1 MGHAAQR
8 WRNAT
13 DYNWAGRPKN
23 FAGGHGA
30 GDVATHMGKSLGR
43 AAGIGVL
50 GAAAGAGIYA
60 TAYLGISPLI
70 ALGALPVVTGGLA
83 LGLVAGPAL
92 ARGTAKLAGRTAL
105 GLGRLGVTGSAG
117 ALNGIFQTG
126 MQAERIFRT
135 VMTGS
140 PMNMLGGVLGQG
152 KRTPLEHAIDAYL
165 PNFRNM
171 SHTDV
176 RKFAPNPTIVK
187 RLIAGRAVG
196 AVFSGLSELINPAAP
211 NPTIFY
217 DGVNVRRKNDMGVH
231 AGYGQELLGA
241 STGMDRAALMRA
253 AAHIL

>member
-1 MGHAAQR
+1 
-8 WRNAT
+8 
-13 DYNWAGRPKN
+13 
-23 FAGGHGA
+23 
-30 GDVATHMGKSLGR
+30 
-43 AAGIGVL
+43 
-50 GAAAGAGIYA
+50 
-60 TAYLGISPLI
+60 
-70 ALGALPVVTGGLA
+70 
-83 LGLVAGPAL
+83 
-92 ARGTAKLAGRTAL
+92 
-105 GLGRLGVTGSAG
+105 
-117 ALNGIFQTG
+117 

-140 PMNMLGGVLGQG
+140 PINMLGGLLGQG

-171 SHTDV
+171 GPNDV

-196 AVFSGLSELINPAAP
+196 AVFSELVNPAAP

-253 AAHIL
+253 AVHIL